1 MTLDSICDP
10 LVSVYLTS
18 YNYGLFI
25 RQAIES
31 VLTQTQ
37 QDFELI
43 IIDDGSVDNSRS
55 IIEEYT
61 GHPKIKI
68 IFQNNKGLNVTNN
81 IALRAAS
88 GRYIMRLDADDWLDS
103 HAIEVLSNKLE
114 RNPEIGLVF
123 PDYYLANAEGNITG
137 QVRRHNFD
145 EVTLLDQPAHGACTM
160 IRSSCLLEVGGY
172 DESFSCQDGYDLWIR
187 FIEHFEVCNINLP
200 LFFYR
205 QHGNNLTGNEERI
218 LSTRAEIV
226 RRVVERKNRNLKVL
240 AVVAVR
246 GSSIDINSS
255 ALNMLGG
262 KPLVDWT
269 LHAASD
275 ASRISRVA
283 MSTPDHNI
291 INHVKQIFGEKLL
304 IVDRPVTLANYNTSL
319 QATMLHALNLAEI
332 DGSYYD
338 AVFQLSI
345 ESPFRLARHLD
356 AAIEVMELFDT
367 NIVIGVRT
375 ETDNFYQH
383 NGHGLMLINDD
394 GRLRLERG
402 EIFREVGSMRLL
414 RRDQVLSENM
424 LTTGRIGHIVLDQQ
438 AAVRI
443 VSRFDWMV
451 AEQLMDNKGN
461 SNFIANQ

>member
-1 MTLDSICDP
+1 MTLNCNFDP
-10 LVSVYLTS
+10 LVSVYLTN

-31 VLTQTQ
+31 VLVQTQ

-55 IIEEYT
+55 IIKEYA

-81 IALRAAS
+81 IALRAAR

-103 HAIEVLSNKLE
+103 HAVEMLSNKLE
-114 RNPEIGLVF
+114 RNPKIGLVF
-123 PDYYLANAEGNITG
+123 PDYYLANAEGDIIG
-137 QVRRHNFD
+137 QVRRHNFED
-145 EVTLLDQPAHGACTM
+145 VTLLDQPAHGACTM
-160 IRSSCLLEVGGY
+160 IRTSCLREVGGY

-187 FIEHFEVCNINLP
+187 FIEHFEVCNINIP

-205 QHGNNLTGNEERI
+205 QHSNNLTGNEERI
-218 LSTRAEIV
+218 LSTRSEIV
-226 RRVVERKNRNLKVL
+226 RRVVERRTTNLKVL
-240 AVVAVR
+240 AVIAVR
-246 GSSIDINSS
+246 GSSVDANSP
-255 ALNMLGG
+255 ALRVLGG
-262 KPLVDWT
+262 KPLIDWT
-269 LHAASD
+269 LDAGFH
-275 ASRISRVA
+275 ASRISKVVL
-283 MSTPDHNI
+283 STPDAEI
-291 INHVKQIFGEKLL
+291 INHAKQLLNEKLL
-304 IVDRPVTLANYNTSL
+304 IVDRPVALANYNTSL
-319 QATMLHALNLAEI
+319 GLTMRHALELAEA
-332 DGSYYD
+332 DGSHYD

-383 NGHGLMLINDD
+383 KGHGLVPINDD
-394 GRLRLERG
+394 GRLRLERE

-414 RRDQVLSENM
+414 RRDHILSEKM
-424 LTTGRIGHIVLDQQ
+424 FTEVKIGHIVLDQQ
-438 AAVRI
+438 AALRI
-443 VSRFDWMV
+443 SSHFDWEV
-451 AEQLMDNKGN
+451 AERIMDNL
-461 SNFIANQ
+461 